1 MGSNPC
7 QDGEINLLE
16 SGEKSYII
24 QYFGNLRMHQQKG
37 NKLPDENE
45 RNRIPNSTI
54 SRIEFQGKI
63 FSHIPGCFLG
73 YHIADSIFILSNG
86 VQTNV
91 LDGGK
96 GSKGLFKVV
105 LLTISLQRRSV
116 PVAQFPFGDQEKPK
130 MTSYPNAQI
139 NEKCWIN

>member
-1 MGSNPC
+1 MRGTGSLIVPSAELN
-7 QDGEINLLE
+7 
-16 SGEKSYII
+16 
-24 QYFGNLRMHQQKG
+24 FR
-37 NKLPDENE
+37 
-45 RNRIPNSTI
+45 
-54 SRIEFQGKI
+54 GK
-63 FSHIPGCFLG
+63 FLVTYLAVSW

-96 GSKGLFKVV
+96 GLKGLFKVV